1 MKEKSGLSD
10 LDANQHIWNRCPLKD
25 SKIIKK
31 IFIISCKISTDYC
44 TVITDILEFHSEL
57 NNKLHANLYNN
68 KLAWDSFE
76 YLQKFI
82 PSIHV

>member
-1 MKEKSGLSD
+1 MQ
-10 LDANQHIWNRCPLKD
+10 NINRLLH
-25 SKIIKK
+25 SKNRY
-31 IFIISCKISTDYC
+31 TA
-44 TVITDILEFHSEL
+44 VEFHSEL

-82 PSIHV
+82 PSIHVKINTLHGS

>member
-1 MKEKSGLSD
+1 MQ
-10 LDANQHIWNRCPLKD
+10 NINRLLH
-25 SKIIKK
+25 SKNRY
-31 IFIISCKISTDYC
+31 TA
-44 TVITDILEFHSEL
+44 VEFHSEL